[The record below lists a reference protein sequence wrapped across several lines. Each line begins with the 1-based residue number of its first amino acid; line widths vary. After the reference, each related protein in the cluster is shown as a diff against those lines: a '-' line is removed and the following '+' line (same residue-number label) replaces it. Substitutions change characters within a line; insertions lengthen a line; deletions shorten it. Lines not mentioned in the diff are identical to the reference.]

1 MCGFQLDDEAIMTLG
16 KAWPNLQ
23 ILHLGTHFGWGRKGI
38 SLKALVSLIDN
49 CPDLNTLN
57 VVIDGVLVKDYSLD
71 RPGGPKG
78 IHNEAINSLTIGD
91 SRIQK
96 KVALVAAFLSDILP
110 NVDEISAWKSIQLE
124 GRADARK
131 YRKRWNEVANLIG
144 MFAMV
149 RYQERMARDDG
160 TEEGED
166 SPHEDVESTAEES
179 TDEEGSVQDE
189 LEGSAGDGVI
199 TDDDEETDSSGF

>member
-1 MCGFQLDDEAIMTLG
+1 
-16 KAWPNLQ
+16 
-23 ILHLGTHFGWGRKGI
+23 
-38 SLKALVSLIDN
+38 
-49 CPDLNTLN
+49 
-57 VVIDGVLVKDYSLD
+57 
-71 RPGGPKG
+71 
-78 IHNEAINSLTIGD
+78 
-91 SRIQK
+91 
-96 KVALVAAFLSDILP
+96 
-110 NVDEISAWKSIQLE
+110 
-124 GRADARK
+124 
-131 YRKRWNEVANLIG
+131 
-144 MFAMV
+144 MV